1 MKARG
6 LVWLG
11 TRTRNFDD
19 TVRFFGDTLCLRT
32 VHEEPDFAVFRLPNG
47 DKVEVFGPGDEEHE
61 HFDKGPVA
69 GFLVDD
75 VREACADL
83 EAAGIAFIG
92 VPFTRP
98 TTADH
103 GPTSEDPTAT
113 STRSPRQRNQARRKE
128 S

>member
-1 MKARG
+1 MKARE

-19 TVRFFGDTLCLRT
+19 TVRFFGDTLGLRA

-69 GFLVDD
+69 GFLDD
-75 VREACADL
+75 VREARADL
-83 EAAGIAFIG
+83 EAAGTAFIG
-92 VPFTRP
+92 PVHEADDGGSWSHFRGPDGNAHEV
-98 TTADH
+98 TTPAKP
-103 GPTSEDPTAT
+103 G
-113 STRSPRQRNQARRKE
+113 
-128 S
+128 

>member
-19 TVRFFGDTLCLRT
+19 TVRFFGDTLGLRA

-75 VREACADL
+75 VREARADL

-92 VPFTRP
+92 PVHEADDGGSWSHFRGPDGNVYEV
-98 TTADH
+98 TTPAKP
-103 GPTSEDPTAT
+103 G
-113 STRSPRQRNQARRKE
+113 
-128 S
+128 

>member
-19 TVRFFGDTLCLRT
+19 TVRFFGDTLGLRA
-32 VHEEPDFAVFRLPNG
+32 VHEGPDFAVFRLPNG

-61 HFDKGPVA
+61 HLDKGPVA

-75 VREACADL
+75 VREGRPDL

-92 VPFTRP
+92 PVHEV
-98 TTADH
+98 TTPAKP
-103 GPTSEDPTAT
+103 G
-113 STRSPRQRNQARRKE
+113 
-128 S
+128 